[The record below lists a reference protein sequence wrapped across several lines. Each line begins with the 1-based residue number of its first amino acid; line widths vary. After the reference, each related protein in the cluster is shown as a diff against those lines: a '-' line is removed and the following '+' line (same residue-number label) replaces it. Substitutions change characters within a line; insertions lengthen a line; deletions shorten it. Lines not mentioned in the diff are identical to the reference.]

1 MNIREIFEGKDPQ
14 LKHNYSYVINRYAR
28 DRAYQKDGTIEDHA
42 IKKIT
47 DIYFYKP
54 QSISVKQMDWVIR
67 YATKFRIEYPI
78 TSAQKVVSSTNSA
91 IEEIKI

>member
-1 MNIREIFEGKDPQ
+1 MNVREIFEGNDPQ
-14 LKHNYSYVINRYAR
+14 LKQNYSYIINRFAR
-28 DRAYQKDGTIEDHA
+28 DRAYQKDGTPEDHA

-54 QSISVKQMDWVIR
+54 QSISVKQLDWVIK

-78 TSAQKVVSSTNSA
+78 TSTQKVVSSTNSA
-91 IEEIKI
+91 IEEIKT

>member
-1 MNIREIFEGKDPQ
+1 MNVREIFEGNDPQ
-14 LKHNYSYVINRYAR
+14 LKQNYSYIINRYAR
-28 DRAYQKDGTIEDHA
+28 DRAFQKEGTLEDHA

-54 QSISVKQMDWVIR
+54 QSISEKQMDWVIR
-67 YATKFRIEYPI
+67 YATKFRIFNPI
-78 TSAQKVVSSTNSA
+78 TSAKKVVSSTNSA

>member
-1 MNIREIFEGKDPQ
+1 MNVREILEGNDPQ
-14 LKHNYSYVINRYAR
+14 LKHDYSYVINRYAR

-54 QSISVKQMDWVIR
+54 QSISEKQLDWVIR